1 MAPSMKRIFTLWKML
16 TSAELAKR
24 DGIITAYGMF
34 TIPSVQMTVA
44 VADTDAVA
52 DTAAVADTD
61 DRDWPDTDD
70 GF

>member
-1 MAPSMKRIFTLWKML
+1 MRRIFQSWKMF
-16 TSAELAKR
+16 TWAEEMVR
-24 DGIITAYGMF
+24 DGIIDAYGMF

-44 VADTDAVA
+44 VADTGAVA